1 MSFSFHFRTLA
12 SNGLSSSSLLQ
23 AISNTL
29 LGGRFHRFS
38 FLNKALSDLSVKRA
52 SPLSPIESV
61 SCIING
67 NPELHALYQHAF
79 EQLEIFLVSYKQRC
93 QSLRLIKSSRS
104 VVVVINGQSFS
115 PNFFFSRASAP
126 VKNLFLLS
134 TTLKSFLERKKR
146 RGYNNEVPVI
156 ARRPDLF
163 QTQNQSNDLLC
174 IFTLSLSFSLLL
186 NVFMIIIII
195 IVESI
200 MIPFSP

>member
-1 MSFSFHFRTLA
+1 MD
-12 SNGLSSSSLLQ
+12 
-23 AISNTL
+23 
-29 LGGRFHRFS
+29 
-38 FLNKALSDLSVKRA
+38 K
-52 SPLSPIESV
+52 V
-61 SCIING
+61 SR
-67 NPELHALYQHAF
+67 PT
-79 EQLEIFLVSYKQRC
+79 
-93 QSLRLIKSSRS
+93 
-104 VVVVINGQSFS
+104 
-115 PNFFFSRASAP
+115 FFSRASAP

-134 TTLKSFLERKKR
+134 TTLNSYLERKKR